1 MIINGEKKEI
11 PHPISL
17 LEFLQQEGFQKERI
31 AVELNGEILPKSQYD
46 SAVIQEKD
54 RLEIVSFV
62 GGG

>member
-11 PHPISL
+11 PHQIAL
-17 LEFLQQEGFQKERI
+17 LELLWQEGFQKERI